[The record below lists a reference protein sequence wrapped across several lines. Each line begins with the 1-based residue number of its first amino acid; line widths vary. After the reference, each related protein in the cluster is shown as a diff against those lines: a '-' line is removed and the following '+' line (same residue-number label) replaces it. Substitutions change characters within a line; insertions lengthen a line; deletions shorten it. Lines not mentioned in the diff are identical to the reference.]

1 MNMKGISEFF
11 KWVLRWVIF
20 PLLWILLILTAVLL
34 ICLVISHICFF
45 TDTKIPSTVK
55 VVSSWPLRMLGCQI
69 NNLEDMKYATIVSDM
84 LVILA
89 FLLTAAPFIQAVYFQ
104 NQYKRKFREEQGIES
119 FKVETPGQ
127 DDLEKMLEYY
137 KEAEKLTVFCGSFDW
152 IGKNETMKNKMLAL
166 AKENKLTLVSYK
178 SEQQVQIAFREVNQ
192 EELFNQL
199 KHRFKFESGL
209 PEVKCSMIIR
219 IGAEQRFLFR
229 QSSNENPFNAC
240 VLSSTNQSRELLYIL
255 SKVTDAAHWGKPPSK
270 ANQTSN

>member
-1 MNMKGISEFF
+1 MNMKWISELF
-11 KWVLRWVIF
+11 KWMLRWVIF
-20 PLLWILLILTAVLL
+20 PLLWILLILTAGLL

-45 TDTKIPSTVK
+45 TDTKIPPIVK
-55 VVSSWPLRMLGCQI
+55 TIAGCSLRMLGCQI
-69 NNLEDMKYATIVSDM
+69 NNLEDAKYAAIVSDM

-104 NQYKRKFREEQGIES
+104 IQYKRKFREEQGIES
-119 FKVETPGQ
+119 FKVKTPGQ

-178 SEQQVQIAFREVNQ
+178 SEQDVQSAFNEVRQ
-192 EELFNQL
+192 EDLFNQL
-199 KHRFKFESGL
+199 KHCFKFESGL
-209 PEVKCSMIIR
+209 PEVKCSMIKR

-229 QSSNENPFNAC
+229 QSSNQNPFNAC

-255 SKVTDAAHWGKPPSK
+255 SKVTDAAHWGKPPSN
-270 ANQTSN
+270 AGQASH